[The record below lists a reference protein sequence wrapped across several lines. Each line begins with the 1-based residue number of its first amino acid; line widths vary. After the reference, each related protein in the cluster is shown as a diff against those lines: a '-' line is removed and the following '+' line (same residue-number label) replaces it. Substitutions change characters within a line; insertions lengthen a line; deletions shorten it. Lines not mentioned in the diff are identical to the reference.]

1 MDHLKIALLQIAPG
15 GIQEANL
22 QKGLDACR
30 KAREKG
36 ADIALFPEMW
46 SNGYGIDGL
55 PASQWT
61 AQAVPADGRF
71 VQAFGALAN
80 ELDMAIGITFLEAY
94 PGGPRNS
101 LALFDRQGRRRLLYA
116 KVHTCDFGP

>member
-15 GIQEANL
+15 GTQEANL

-80 ELDMAIGITFLEAY
+80 ELDMAARATVWLSLTGRA
-94 PGGPRNS
+94 GAGCSMPRCTPVISARN
-101 LALFDRQGRRRLLYA
+101 AR
-116 KVHTCDFGP
+116 